1 MANIGYN
8 PPKTN
13 KVFWGL
19 SSENINFDFE
29 DKNILGL
36 ESTQMPRGLK

>member
-1 MANIGYN
+1 M
-8 PPKTN
+8 PPRLLGLRSEDI
-13 KVFWGL
+13 FWGL

-29 DKNILGL
+29 DKDILGL